1 MVTILLRRPP
11 EVEAESISFFIT
23 CDSVL
28 CCWWLGSCYWWFC
41 VVIRCPHIVYFKSVL
56 YFWWL
61 VSSYWWFCVVIRCP
75 LIVYFKLCNV
85 YAYTITAGNF
95 CLVID
100 DSVCL
105 CIIFIYTYNECQVCC
120 GLHHFHLMVCSH
132 FWCAGDY
139 ISLQHQYEVD
149 MASAPHRGDT
159 LFWCL

>member
-1 MVTILLRRPP
+1 MTLYCFRCAKMHCLDILCLLRHCRMWSRFRRDDPQKLSP
-11 EVEAESISFFIT
+11 SLSFF
-23 CDSVL
+23 CYRWLGS
-28 CCWWLGSCYWWFC
+28 CYWWLGSCYW
-41 VVIRCPHIVYFKSVL
+41 S
-56 YFWWL
+56 
-61 VSSYWWFCVVIRCP
+61 FCVVIRCP
-75 LIVYFKLCNV
+75 LIVYFKFCNV
-85 YAYTITAGNF
+85 YAYTTTAGNF
-95 CLVID
+95 CLVIN